1 MNMWLNCVYQY
12 TGQKNKA
19 TVELSGT
26 LSTIVG
32 GIGPTKSL
40 VPMQTMS
47 SVFEIICGIIKKCLH
62 LIMEAYS
69 P

>member
-1 MNMWLNCVYQY
+1 MNMWLYCVYQY
-12 TGQKNKA
+12 TGQKNKV
-19 TVELSGT
+19 TMELSGT

-47 SVFEIICGIIKKCLH
+47 SVFEIIGGIIKKCLH
-62 LIMEAYS
+62 LNMEAYS